1 MTGYKR
7 VSEMTLEEKREKVAG
22 FNVMDDVF
30 FQKMM
35 EDKEVC
41 EEILRII
48 LEDSKMRV
56 IECVPQ
62 ASIKN
67 LNGKSVVLDVLC
79 RDSDG
84 KYCNV
89 EVQKADDDDHQKRV
103 RYNAAL
109 VSMYTMQA
117 GKDYKELPDVKV
129 VFISPFD
136 VFKADHAMYHV
147 DRVVRETGQKV
158 ENGQSEIYVNTK
170 VKDKTMVSELMEYFT
185 HSNGRKEICP
195 KLSNRVMMFKTE
207 QKEVTEMCELMEKE
221 RLAGWKEG
229 KEEGKEEGREEGKQ
243 GERIRLIVSLVD
255 KMGMSFEDACRFMEI
270 PQGEIEEY
278 RKKIEE

>member
-7 VSEMTLEEKREKVAG
+7 VSEMTLEEKLGQMNQKREKVAG

-56 IECVPQ
+56 MECVPQ

-129 VFISPFD
+129 VFISRFD

-158 ENGQSEIYVNTK
+158 ENGQSEIYVNAK
-170 VKDKTMVSELMEYFT
+170 VKDQTSVSELMEYFT
-185 HSNGRKEICP
+185 DSNGRKEICP

-221 RLAGWKEG
+221 RLAGQ
-229 KEEGKEEGREEGKQ
+229 EEGKQ
-243 GERIRLIVSLVD
+243 GERIRLIVNLVD

-270 PQGEIEEY
+270 PQEKIEEY
-278 RKKIEE
+278 RRKVKGNIN

>member
-48 LEDSKMRV
+48 LENSKMRV

-129 VFISPFD
+129 VFISRFD

-158 ENGQSEIYVNTK
+158 ENGQSEIYVNAK
-170 VKDKTMVSELMEYFT
+170 VKDQTSVSELMEYFT
-185 HSNGRKEICP
+185 DSNGRKEICP

-221 RLAGWKEG
+221 RLAGQ
-229 KEEGKEEGREEGKQ
+229 EEGKQ
-243 GERIRLIVSLVD
+243 GERIRLIVNLVD

-270 PQGEIEEY
+270 PQEKIEEY
-278 RKKIEE
+278 RRKVKGNIN

>member
-48 LEDSKMRV
+48 LENSKMRV

-129 VFISPFD
+129 VFISRFD

-158 ENGQSEIYVNTK
+158 ENGQSEIYVNAK
-170 VKDKTMVSELMEYFT
+170 VKDQTSVSELMEYFT
-185 HSNGRKEICP
+185 DSNG
-195 KLSNRVMMFKTE
+195 
-207 QKEVTEMCELMEKE
+207 
-221 RLAGWKEG
+221 
-229 KEEGKEEGREEGKQ
+229 
-243 GERIRLIVSLVD
+243 
-255 KMGMSFEDACRFMEI
+255 
-270 PQGEIEEY
+270 
-278 RKKIEE
+278 

>member
-1 MTGYKR
+1 MAGYKR

-56 IECVPQ
+56 LECVPQ

-117 GKDYKELPDVKV
+117 GKDYKELPDIKV
-129 VFISPFD
+129 VFI
-136 VFKADHAMYHV
+136 
-147 DRVVRETGQKV
+147 
-158 ENGQSEIYVNTK
+158 
-170 VKDKTMVSELMEYFT
+170 
-185 HSNGRKEICP
+185 
-195 KLSNRVMMFKTE
+195 
-207 QKEVTEMCELMEKE
+207 
-221 RLAGWKEG
+221 
-229 KEEGKEEGREEGKQ
+229 
-243 GERIRLIVSLVD
+243 
-255 KMGMSFEDACRFMEI
+255 
-270 PQGEIEEY
+270 
-278 RKKIEE
+278 